1 MLIAIDHGNRL
12 CKGANIK
19 PFISGLTES
28 EVEPFGANVL
38 KYQGRYYRLTDQ
50 RIPYRRDKTEDD
62 RFFIL
67 TLFGIAKEIEA
78 QGGYYPGLIRVQLAV
93 GLPPAHY
100 GAQYEAFT
108 RYFSGRGAVSF
119 TYNRKPYSI
128 HIDDVD
134 CFPQSYAA
142 AVTIMQTLTT
152 EPLALI
158 LDIGGMTADYLRIK
172 KGEGDLSVCDS
183 LENGVIMLY
192 NKIIAKVRAEQ
203 DLLLSEDVIDSIL
216 LEQPS
221 HGLEEA
227 KPVVKKLAKEFVA
240 DLLSAMRERQLELKA
255 GPVIFVGGGSILLRK
270 QIEASGKVARPIFVD
285 DIRANARGYE
295 LLYKLSN
302 GGR

>member
-1 MLIAIDHGNRL
+1 MQ
-12 CKGANIK
+12 
-19 PFISGLTES
+19 S
-28 EVEPFGANVL
+28 
-38 KYQGRYYRLTDQ
+38 
-50 RIPYRRDKTEDD
+50 
-62 RFFIL
+62 
-67 TLFGIAKEIEA
+67 
-78 QGGYYPGLIRVQLAV
+78 LA
-93 GLPPAHY
+93 
-100 GAQYEAFT
+100 
-108 RYFSGRGAVSF
+108 S
-119 TYNRKPYSI
+119 
-128 HIDDVD
+128 
-134 CFPQSYAA
+134 
-142 AVTIMQTLTT
+142 

-158 LDIGGMTADYLRIK
+158 LDISGMTADYLRIK

-183 LENGVIMLY
+183 MENGVIMLY

-203 DLLLSEDVIDSIL
+203 DLLLSEEVIDAIL

-255 GPVIFVGGGSILLRK
+255 SPVVFVGGGSILLRK

-285 DIRANARGYE
+285 DIRANAKGYA

>member
-1 MLIAIDHGNRL
+1 ME
-12 CKGANIK
+12 

-28 EVEPFGANVL
+28 EVEPFGLNVL
-38 KYQGRYYRLTDQ
+38 KYQDRFYQLTDQ

-78 QGGYYPGLIRVQLAV
+78 QGGYYPGIIRVQLAV

-108 RYFSGRGAVSF
+108 RYFCGRGVVSF
-119 TYNRKPYSI
+119 AYNKKPYSI
-128 HIDDVD
+128 SIDDVA

-142 AVTIMQTLTT
+142 AVTIMQALTA

-183 LENGVIMLY
+183 MENGVIMLY
-192 NKIIAKVRAEQ
+192 NKIITKVRAEQ
-203 DLLLSEDVIDSIL
+203 DLLLTEDVIDAIL
-216 LEQPS
+216 LDQPS
-221 HGLEEA
+221 QGLEDV
-227 KPVVKKLAKEFVA
+227 KPVVRKLAKEFVA

-255 GPVIFVGGGSILLRK
+255 GPVVFVGGGSILLRK
-270 QIEASGKVARPIFVD
+270 QIEASGKVARPLFVD
-285 DIRANARGYE
+285 DIRANAKGYE
-295 LLYKLSN
+295 LLYRLSKC
-302 GGR
+302 GR

>member
-12 CKGANIK
+12 CKGAHME

-28 EVEPFGANVL
+28 EVEPFGLNVL
-38 KYQGRYYRLTDQ
+38 KYQDRFYQLTDQ

-62 RFFIL
+62 RF
-67 TLFGIAKEIEA
+67 
-78 QGGYYPGLIRVQLAV
+78 YYPGIIRVQLAV

-108 RYFSGRGAVSF
+108 RYFCGRGVVSF
-119 TYNRKPYSI
+119 AYNKKPYSI
-128 HIDDVD
+128 SIDDVA

-142 AVTIMQTLTT
+142 AVTIMQALTA

-183 LENGVIMLY
+183 MENGVIMLY
-192 NKIIAKVRAEQ
+192 NKIITKVRAEQ
-203 DLLLSEDVIDSIL
+203 DLLLTEDVIDAIL
-216 LEQPS
+216 LDQPS
-221 HGLEEA
+221 QGLEDV
-227 KPVVKKLAKEFVA
+227 KPVVRKLAKEFVA

-255 GPVIFVGGGSILLRK
+255 GPVVFVGGGSILLRK
-270 QIEASGKVARPIFVD
+270 QIEASGKVARPLFVD
-285 DIRANARGYE
+285 DIRANAKGYE
-295 LLYKLSN
+295 LLYRLSKC
-302 GGR
+302 GR